1 MKWRL
6 RELAVLGW
14 VFCACFSFRE
24 KFSMSVSIFL
34 FIVCAG
40 TLIAM
45 IAYAHSLKKSL
56 SIAVQKVQFLE
67 LEKRLL
73 GEKLTDR
80 EKYWLESQTAMKETV
95 RLFAQEALCDTQHSL
110 VSLAEKSFSSRDEKT
125 MKPLQESFEKMNHA
139 FCELKTHCHGDILSL
154 RDHID
159 KVQKEAS
166 RLSKALTEPTVRGK
180 WGEMHLRRAVEI
192 AGMLPYVDFIEQN
205 TFSSKDV
212 RLRPDMIIRLPM
224 NRIIVVDAKVPF
236 ISRVGTAA
244 DFDAP
249 DRASKLKDY
258 SQQVLEHIKRLGR
271 KEYWASAEK
280 TPDFVV
286 MYLPGE
292 GFLLDALFEDD
303 SLIEESAKRRVVLAS
318 PMTLIALLKV
328 IAQCWAESELGKN
341 AEKVVL
347 EARRSLNHI
356 KKYFEEMVKVEKSL
370 SKTVE
375 TFSRSQRML
384 DEMLLPSLRLLSQL
398 TGHEASGQSTPSVLV
413 DESDKPSSLEPIEIV
428 EREFPSETNV

>member
-1 MKWRL
+1 ML
-6 RELAVLGW
+6 FV
-14 VFCACFSFRE
+14 C
-24 KFSMSVSIFL
+24 FL
-34 FIVCAG
+34 FIVSVG
-40 TLIAM
+40 GLIAM
-45 IAYAHSLKKSL
+45 IAYSHSLKKALMVSVNEGRFL
-56 SIAVQKVQFLE
+56 QDAKRVLEIEKHFLE
-67 LEKRLL
+67 EKFS
-73 GEKLTDR
+73 ER
-80 EKYWLESQTAMKETV
+80 ELFWQESQKTMKETV
-95 RLFAQEALCDTQHSL
+95 RFLAQEALCDTQNSL

-125 MKPLQESFEKMNHA
+125 MRPLQEAFERMNHA
-139 FCELKTHCHGDILSL
+139 FCELRSHCHIDIVSL

-205 TFSSKDV
+205 TFSSKEV

-224 NRIIVVDAKVPF
+224 NRVIVVDAKVPF
-236 ISRVGTAA
+236 PNREGVSHLSL
-244 DFDAP
+244 DAP
-249 DRASKLKDY
+249 ERILKLKEY

-271 KEYWASAEK
+271 KEYWASPDK

-303 SLIEESAKRRVVLAS
+303 SIIEESAKRRVVLAS

-328 IAQCWAESELGKN
+328 ISQCWAESELEKN

-347 EARRSLNHI
+347 EARRSLSHI
-356 KKYFEEMVKVEKSL
+356 KKYFEETAKVGRSL

-375 TFSRSQRML
+375 TFSRSQRIL
-384 DEMLLPSLRLLSQL
+384 EEILYPSLRLLSQL
-398 TGHEASGQSTPSVLV
+398 TGSEVRGTTVSSILVEETMEQEDEAVEKNS
-413 DESDKPSSLEPIEIV
+413 IEV
-428 EREFPSETNV
+428 